1 TANGVTTRSTITTTT
16 AEVVAVIRTS
26 TSTRTRKRTST
37 RAATEREARA
47 AGRSGSTTPSTAA
60 ACLTGTRP
68 PRRSMAAGIRWRLAT
83 ARIGTWR
90 AASTAGSPAGHVP
103 PSSPP
108 GEAPRRRPRGL
119 GRVRGK
125 VAGGRRHQAV
135 SLAGK
140 AGSDRV
146 PRSSRRRVLVGQV
159 RDRTGAKAA
168 PRALGA
174 ATRGNGPG
182 RLARVLGPGSEEIVS
197 SGDPVDDAAARKR
210 FATAAAERTRIERTS
225 DAIAILHVGR
235 DDWPFPIPIV
245 RDADGWR
252 FDTAAGKEELLN
264 RRIGRNELT
273 AIEVCRAY
281 VDAQIEFAR
290 RLHTHAQSFRSTP
303 GKRDGV
309 HWEATDH
316 DVSPL
321 GPRVAAATAEDYRY
335 GEAGQA
341 PAPYHGYFFRILT
354 AQGAHAP
361 DGARDYVKDGRMT
374 GGFALVAWPADHGS
388 SGIMTLIVG
397 EQGVV
402 FQKDLGEG
410 TGEAA
415 KAITAYDPDESW
427 QPTR

>member
-1 TANGVTTRSTITTTT
+1 MWSSSAPS
-16 AEVVAVIRTS
+16 
-26 TSTRTRKRTST
+26 
-37 RAATEREARA
+37 AA
-47 AGRSGSTTPSTAA
+47 TAA
-60 ACLTGTRP
+60 APAAPSP
-68 PRRSMAAGIRWRLAT
+68 PPSA
-83 ARIGTWR
+83 
-90 AASTAGSPAGHVP
+90 
-103 PSSPP
+103 SSPP
-108 GEAPRRRPRGL
+108 
-119 GRVRGK
+119 
-125 VAGGRRHQAV
+125 
-135 SLAGK
+135 
-140 AGSDRV
+140 
-146 PRSSRRRVLVGQV
+146 
-159 RDRTGAKAA
+159 
-168 PRALGA
+168 A
-174 ATRGNGPG
+174 ATSSSASSPST
-182 RLARVLGPGSEEIVS
+182 SE
-197 SGDPVDDAAARKR
+197 AAA
-210 FATAAAERTRIERTS
+210 ALSTAAAERTRIERTS

-281 VDAQIEFAR
+281 VGAQIEFAR
-290 RLHTHAQSFRSTP
+290 RFHTYAQSFRSTP
-303 GKRDGV
+303 GKRDGLY
-309 HWEATDH
+309 WEATDH

-321 GPRVAAATAEDYRY
+321 GPLVAAATAEDYRH

>member
-1 TANGVTTRSTITTTT
+1 M
-16 AEVVAVIRTS
+16 
-26 TSTRTRKRTST
+26 RTST
-37 RAATEREARA
+37 RLATLL
-47 AGRSGSTTPSTAA
+47 
-60 ACLTGTRP
+60 CLALLP
-68 PRRSMAAGIRWRLAT
+68 AT
-83 ARIGTWR
+83 ARAQEHFPSPE
-90 AASTAGSPAGHVP
+90 AAA
-103 PSSPP
+103 
-108 GEAPRRRPRGL
+108 
-119 GRVRGK
+119 
-125 VAGGRRHQAV
+125 
-135 SLAGK
+135 
-140 AGSDRV
+140 
-146 PRSSRRRVLVGQV
+146 
-159 RDRTGAKAA
+159 
-168 PRALGA
+168 RALEA
-174 ATRGNGPG
+174 ATRGDGPE

-281 VDAQIEFAR
+281 VEAQIEFAR
-290 RLHTHAQSFRSTP
+290 RFHTYAQSFRSTP
-303 GKRDGV
+303 GKRDGLY
-309 HWEATDH
+309 WEATDH

-321 GPRVAAATAEDYRY
+321 GPLVAAATAEGYRH